1 MRINFISSND
11 LKEIRTMHTKSDN
24 MKIMIVKQMILLK
37 NFSNL
42 CKNIKKRLEELTK
55 EREFVFDSVDLL
67 YYHLHKIR

>member
-11 LKEIRTMHTKSDN
+11 LKEIRTMHAKSDN
-24 MKIMIVKQMILLK
+24 IKIMIVKQMILLK

-42 CKNIKKRLEELTK
+42 SKYIKKRLEELTR

-67 YYHLHKIR
+67 YYYLHKIR

>member
-24 MKIMIVKQMILLK
+24 IKIMIVKQMILLK